1 MSWDCGGGSCATN
14 DPRSLSMLTAITGTI
29 LACLLGALAVGLIG
43 PAITIA
49 TVSWGFKQ
57 GLHAAVLD
65 GYSDPATLNAPLTL
79 TTIGFVVAGL
89 CLVCWLPMFISNRRL
104 AHRIRRSE

>member
-1 MSWDCGGGSCATN
+1 MPA
-14 DPRSLSMLTAITGTI
+14 AIAGTI
-29 LACLLGALAVGLIG
+29 LACLLGALAVGLIA

-57 GLHAAVLD
+57 GLHAAVVD
-65 GYSDPATLNAPLTL
+65 GYSNPATLNAPLTL

-89 CLVCWLPMFISNRRL
+89 CTICWLPMFISNRRL
-104 AHRIRRSE
+104 AQRIRRSE